1 VSLTPGFDQGML
13 AFDTHYL
20 TPVIEQEDTDPFYTL
35 RLSHSWYRTG
45 YTDPFYTLRLSH
57 SWYRT
62 GDTDP
67 FYTLRLSHSWYRT
80 GDTEKFPLDIHCLSH
95 GSVVEFIYIKY

>member
-45 YTDPFYTLRLSH
+45 
-57 SWYRT
+57 
-62 GDTDP
+62 
-67 FYTLRLSHSWYRT
+67 
-80 GDTEKFPLDIHCLSH
+80 DTEKFPLDIHCLSH